1 MRELRCALGRALVG
15 LVLVASALGAAAEEL
30 VIQVYALQY
39 RTVEEVAPV
48 LRPLVPE
55 PGAVTGLGDRLV
67 VKTSPGNLSTVEE
80 VLSQLD
86 REPRRLMISVRQER
100 EEDLDALGA
109 SVGARVRVG
118 DATVTAGRPGPG
130 AGNRARVE
138 VYGTDSRDEGVTTQ
152 KVQTLEGRAALVRA
166 GTSVPVGEQY
176 VFVGPGGPG
185 VAGTVRYL
193 DLATGFYAL
202 PRLSGDRVTLELS
215 PFAAR
220 PAGVGGGV
228 VDTQA
233 ASTVVST
240 RLGEWVVVASSV
252 ESAQDRGTG
261 TVYSTRRRG
270 ETNRVILLRVDEV
283 P

>member
-1 MRELRCALGRALVG
+1 MRERYRTFFG
-15 LVLVASALGAAAEEL
+15 LILLFILGAGAPGTPASEL

-39 RTVEEVAPV
+39 RTVEEVAPA

-67 VKTSPGNLSTVEE
+67 VKTSPENLSTVQE
-80 VLSQLD
+80 VLNQLD
-86 REPRRLMISVRQER
+86 REPRRLMIRVRQER
-100 EEDLDALGA
+100 EENLDALGA

-118 DATVTAGRPGPG
+118 DATVSAGRTGPG
-130 AGNRARVE
+130 AGNRARVD

-166 GTSVPVGEQY
+166 GTSVPVGERY
-176 VFVGPGGPG
+176 VFVGPGGAG
-185 VAGTVRYL
+185 VASTVRYL

-261 TVYSTRRRG
+261 TVYATRRRG
-270 ETNRVILLRVDEV
+270 EANRVILLRVDEV